1 MQFSGAMN
9 KISQFPNSLG
19 YSKFISWILIIILI
33 IGIFQLYNIATETA
47 VIDIPDKHNDFISNF
62 PILPT
67 DFGNEMLVNYHM
79 LGCYHAASNNN
90 LTRDVVSISA
100 LENRMKSGVRFIHL
114 QVFSIKH
121 QPVVSVA
128 TDPTGSRKSVFN
140 HLKLS
145 EVFHTIYERGF
156 SASLANNNDP
166 LFLYL
171 EIMSE
176 RKQLFDDIADI
187 FFKQFK
193 ERILDNKYGEGGQ
206 LAFKDGRPIEHLP
219 MKEFKGKIVLVVR
232 EKGHTLCQSD
242 LYSVTNIIV
251 GKGGYDT
258 RVVCDPNGS
267 GSSGSSDILIMTHKN
282 IRGETSSNKKD
293 MKSNTKQL
301 FSIATPDLKESVNT
315 NKMHQSMNYGFNAIC
330 FYMQKYNYADF
341 LELMTKFSDDSS
353 NSGKEYFA
361 FKLKDETLRSK
372 TIYVSSTETS
382 DDRTEP
388 DNTYNLMGLTKTMTN
403 P

>member
-19 YSKFISWILIIILI
+19 YSKFISWILIVILI

-47 VIDIPDKHNDFISNF
+47 VIDIPDKHNNFIAEY

-79 LGCYHAASNNN
+79 LGCYHAASNNK
-90 LTRDVVSISA
+90 LARDVVSISA
-100 LENRMKSGVRFIHL
+100 LENRLKSGVRFIHL
-114 QVFSIKH
+114 QIFSIKH

-145 EVFHTIYERGF
+145 EVFRTIYERGF

-176 RKQLFDDIADI
+176 RKHLFDDVAGI

-193 ERILDNKYGEGGQ
+193 ERILETKYGKGGQ
-206 LAFKDGRPIEHLP
+206 RIHKDEGRPLEHLP
-219 MKEFKGKIVLVVR
+219 MNEFKGKIVLVVR
-232 EKGHTLCQSD
+232 EKGNVLCRSD
-242 LYSVTNIIV
+242 LYTLTNIIV
-251 GKGGYDT
+251 GKGGNNT
-258 RVVCDPNGS
+258 RFGCGES
-267 GSSGSSDILIMTHKN
+267 GSVSYDKLIMTHKN
-282 IRGETSSNKKD
+282 IRDETPNNKND
-293 MKSNTKQL
+293 MKSDTKQR
-301 FSIATPDLKESVNT
+301 FSIATPDLKESVNSEI
-315 NKMHQSMNYGFNAIC
+315 MHKSMDYGFNAIC
-330 FYMQKYNYADF
+330 FYMQKYNNADF
-341 LELMTKFSDDSS
+341 LGLMANFSDESS

-361 FKLKDETLRSK
+361 FKLKDESLRSK
-372 TIYVSSTETS
+372 TTLVSATETR
-382 DDRTEP
+382 DDRTVH
-388 DNTYNLMGLTKTMTN
+388 DNTYDVLGVSQNMASPPT
-403 P
+403 